1 MVSIMQQNLFPEIP
15 QKKNNNTKMIGA
27 NLSLVSNR
35 RNKHLITLKN
45 RDATVGKVDI
55 SDKTARRLFVI
66 DAVELISIG

>member
-1 MVSIMQQNLFPEIP
+1 MQQNLFPEIP

-27 NLSLVSNR
+27 NLSLVFNR

-45 RDATVGKVDI
+45 RDATVGKVDL
-55 SDKTARRLFVI
+55 SDKTARKLFII